1 MQIVACDTALNVDHH
16 DHGKIK
22 ILTFGLDRNYKK
34 KKNRINHLISSIH
47 LRVFF
52 FLSRMNRKVH

>member
-1 MQIVACDTALNVDHH
+1 MYRICLKLKPYMQIVACDTALNVDHH

-34 KKNRINHLISSIH
+34 KKSN
-47 LRVFF
+47 
-52 FLSRMNRKVH
+52 